1 MLRRPVQY
9 DALLRV
15 RRLQEDLKAQ
25 IMAAARMDV
34 DRAIRIRSDLLE
46 ERRTVFDAA
55 GRCAH
60 GRFDATEVRQYY
72 QYERQVSRLIDDQDA
87 EIVRLTAILD
97 EKRMDLE
104 AAMKQ
109 RRMVEKLRE
118 RRLQVYEA
126 ETRKEEQKLTDES
139 ATIRFAVARAPHDE
153 ARTGGMS

>member
-15 RRLQEDLKAQ
+15 RGLQEDLKAQ
-25 IMAAARMDV
+25 AMAAARMDV
-34 DRAIRIRSDLLE
+34 ERAIQTKSDLIE
-46 ERRTVFDAA
+46 QRRAVFDAA
-55 GRCAH
+55 GRCAR

-72 QYERQVSRLIDDQDA
+72 QYERQVSRLIDDKDA
-87 EIVRLTAILD
+87 EIARLTVILD
-97 EKRMDLE
+97 QKREELE

-126 ETRKEEQKLTDES
+126 EMRKEEQRLSDES
-139 ATIRFAVARAPHDE
+139 ATSRFAVIRLPRDA
-153 ARTGGMS
+153 ARTGGTP